1 MEKEIDGQTW
11 ILKSRVEEIIQGR
24 ISKVAQRAST
34 AEDTIKELQG
44 KLEEASKSQ
53 GSLDIMTNRIQELQG
68 ELDKANT
75 RYTRY
80 QAITKHGLKGE
91 DMLEAIEY
99 AYERSQAKL
108 PQEQQ
113 ADLNTWLDNMVK
125 NPADAPFLIRPHLQG
140 LQANT
145 AQPQEAS
152 QPSQPA
158 QLQEASTPAQL
169 QELGKTQPP
178 PQPPRV
184 NMGVQRSPEPTDI
197 LDRAINDPEF
207 LRQNRDRVMQAWRVA
222 AGRNK

>member
-1 MEKEIDGQTW
+1 MEKEIEGQTW

-34 AEDTIKELQG
+34 AEETIRELQG

-68 ELDKANT
+68 ELEKSNT
-75 RYTRY
+75 RYSRY
-80 QAITKHGLKGE
+80 QAITKHGLQGE

-140 LQANT
+140 LQANP
-145 AQPQEAS
+145 AQPQEA
-152 QPSQPA
+152 SQPA

-169 QELGKTQPP
+169 QELGNTQPP
-178 PQPPRV
+178 PQAPRV
-184 NMGVQRSPEPTDI
+184 NMGVQRSPEPSDI
-197 LDRAINDPEF
+197 LDRALKDPEF
-207 LRQNRDRVMQAWRVA
+207 YAQNRERVQQAWRIA
-222 AGRNK
+222 AGKK